1 MNVIITATN
10 SLYFESLLTLIS
22 SIHKFGFDIT
32 DKIVIYDLGLDESEI
47 NILNSLEKVE
57 LRYFTESEINLHPEF
72 LNGKSHVYKTFCLR
86 DASRKYENV
95 LWMDSGVCFINKFDV
110 MFEKINSDEIF
121 VVGDSHLNRTYTHDD
136 CIRIMRATE
145 DELNSNQLSTGMFG
159 FKSGGKYQEM
169 IDISAAFSL
178 VPNCCNGDYQNH
190 RHDQSI
196 LSILAKRYECPQND
210 IDIFGYWTDIN
221 RNLQTAL
228 ELGSIVFVHRRGHY
242 DRTGL
247 IHKNDNINNKV
258 TEPVNETTTENVIQP
273 SDNSINSKP
282 SNIKFVDEN
291 LGSQAGLS
299 RYISPN
305 TNWNRDINSQ
315 DYDIAIYT
323 DRMGYISDI
332 DESKSNYLWLIE
344 PPVINGENYSK
355 ITEISH
361 KFKKVFS
368 YNYSIKDRIDNFEFI
383 PHCGTWLRNEDI
395 GLHDK
400 DKNISYIYSDKQWNA
415 GHRLRH
421 NFSSLLKEKN
431 TNVDHLGSGSDK
443 PIDFKINGLKDYRFS
458 IVIENSVENDYFT
471 EKIIDC
477 FLSGTIP
484 IYWGT
489 KNIGNYFDE
498 NGIVM
503 LPNIDEWGFNFD
515 SAIDLINTLDI
526 NYYNERLSSV
536 AKNFNIAQKY
546 IHPENHILNHI

>member
-1 MNVIITATN
+1 MNAIITATN
-10 SLYFESLLTLIS
+10 SPYFESLLTLIS
-22 SIHKFGFDIT
+22 SIHKYGFEIT
-32 DKIVIYDLGLDESEI
+32 DKIIIYNLGLDESEI
-47 NILNSLEKVE
+47 NILNGLEKVE
-57 LRYFTESEINLHPEF
+57 IRYFTESEINLHPEF
-72 LNGKSHVYKTFCLR
+72 LNGKSHVYKTFCLK
-86 DASRKYENV
+86 DASRKFENV
-95 LWMDSGVCFINKFDV
+95 LWMDSGICFINNFDI

-169 IDISAAFSL
+169 IDIAAAYSL

-196 LSILAKRYECPQND
+196 LSILAKRYGCPQND
-210 IDIFGYWTDIN
+210 IEIFGYWTDIN

-228 ELGSIVFVHRRGHY
+228 ELGSVVFVHRRGHY
-242 DRTGL
+242 DKTNLR
-247 IHKNDNINNKV
+247 HKNENNINNEV
-258 TEPVNETTTENVIQP
+258 SQP
-273 SDNSINSKP
+273 IIEIPQEVPNNNNSNTSK
-282 SNIKFVDEN
+282 IKLVDEN
-291 LGSQAGLS
+291 LGGQEGLS

-305 TNWNRDINSQ
+305 TNWNRDIHSQ
-315 DYDIAIYT
+315 DYEIAIYT
-323 DRMGYISDI
+323 DRMGYNFEI
-332 DESKSNYLWLIE
+332 DSSKENYLWLIE

-355 ITEISH
+355 VTEISH

-395 GLHDK
+395 GLHNK
-400 DKNISYIYSDKQWNA
+400 DKNISNIYSDKQWNA

-421 NFSSLLKEKN
+421 NFSNLLIEKN
-431 TNVDHLGSGSDK
+431 VNVDHYGSGSNN

-503 LPNIDEWGFNFD
+503 LPNIDEWGFNLD
-515 SAIDLINTLDI
+515 SAIDLINSLDI

-536 AKNFNIAQKY
+536 TKNFNTAQKY
-546 IHPENHILNHI
+546 IHPENFILNHIS